1 MAPYQAWLIHQLP
14 FFTLASGNVSIHFSP
29 PQKNRR
35 NNMTKNMHYCN
46 LNYTEPSPLLYYFSH
61 KLKGRK
67 EKEMM
72 VKRRPFQN
80 AEVTYHPAN
89 NCWKTT
95 RKREI
100 SYRSNTYILQCVKPQ
115 PQSHSFCYYQYCTCN
130 PYTLSHFERP
140 DVQGG
145 APDLYGLWKMEI
157 HPSCGSPICLAQPTS
172 NYPPVSSS
180 WVVASRAVLH
190 LQAHMKVQSCMDT
203 RTSMLYPPELAVP
216 ASWEGCR
223 WDRKEKI
230 PSSNLKQPIL
240 EVTAAWKQQPAGH
253 VRGDKAESLKSWR
266 DEEWEGVSSERLRV
280 IL

>member
-80 AEVTYHPAN
+80 AEVTYHPAT

-157 HPSCGSPICLAQPTS
+157 HPSCGSPISLAQPTS

-180 WVVASRAVLH
+180 WVGQLLA
-190 LQAHMKVQSCMDT
+190 
-203 RTSMLYPPELAVP
+203 ELF
-216 ASWEGCR
+216 STCR
-223 WDRKEKI
+223 LTWKCK
-230 PSSNLKQPIL
+230 
-240 EVTAAWKQQPAGH
+240 AAWTHGQACCTLQSWLYQLAEKVAG
-253 VRGDKAESLKSWR
+253 GTEKKKSLQ
-266 DEEWEGVSSERLRV
+266 V
-280 IL
+280 I